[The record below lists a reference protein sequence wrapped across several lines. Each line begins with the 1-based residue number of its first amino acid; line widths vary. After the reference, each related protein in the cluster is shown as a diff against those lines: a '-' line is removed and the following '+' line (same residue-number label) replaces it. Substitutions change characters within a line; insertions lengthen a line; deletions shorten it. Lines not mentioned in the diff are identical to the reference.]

1 MYKFQLSVH
10 LAAVKGRVTAVL
22 AERTQFQIPAAALW
36 QKRLTEARIWSAD
49 LVHFLSLPAIATQT
63 KTHELRREV
72 RFYGI
77 VARYRRRDLLW
88 ASWRTGG

>member
-1 MYKFQLSVH
+1 VQGVSLELGAFDVRQRQTRQLETMYNFQLYIH

-63 KTHELRREV
+63 KTP
-72 RFYGI
+72 
-77 VARYRRRDLLW
+77 
-88 ASWRTGG
+88 

>member
-1 MYKFQLSVH
+1 MQGVSLELGAFDVRQRQTRQLETMYNFQLYIH

-49 LVHFLSLPAIATQT
+49 LVHFLACPPLP
-63 KTHELRREV
+63 RRPKPMGSGV
-72 RFYGI
+72 R
-77 VARYRRRDLLW
+77 
-88 ASWRTGG
+88 